1 MIKLL
6 IVLALVLL
14 LLPVA
19 YAVPSQVTG
28 LNALRANSA
37 ALLFGSSG
45 SFSWTDLTVTG
56 YGNGSRPPIYTATGG
71 PTSGWGW
78 GRTVIPGRFG
88 RTFDPLGGGGIV
100 PGKGQ
105 GGDPVA
111 TVPEPATMLLFG
123 MGLLGAGVV
132 RKFRSA

>member
-1 MIKLL
+1 MIRLL

-19 YAVPSQVTG
+19 YAVPNQVTG
-28 LNALRANSA
+28 VNALRANSA

-45 SFSWTDLTVTG
+45 SFSWTNLTVPG
-56 YGNGSRPPIYTATGG
+56 YAGGARPPIYTATGG
-71 PTSGWGW
+71 LTSGWGW
-78 GRTVIPGRFG
+78 NRTVVPGQYSL
-88 RTFDPLGGGGIV
+88 TIDPLGGGGVV

-105 GGDPVA
+105 GGDPIT

-123 MGLLGAGVV
+123 MGLLGAGAV
-132 RKFRSA
+132 RKFGRA

>member
-19 YAVPSQVTG
+19 YAVPNQVTG
-28 LNALRANSA
+28 VNALRANSA

-45 SFSWTDLTVTG
+45 SFSWSNFTVTG
-56 YGNGSRPPIYTATGG
+56 YPGGSRSPIYTATGG
-71 PTSGWGW
+71 PASGWGW
-78 GRTVIPGRFG
+78 SHTTIPGQSARMI
-88 RTFDPLGGGGIV
+88 DPLGGGGVV
-100 PGKGQ
+100 PGNGQ
-105 GGDPVA
+105 GGDPIA

-123 MGLLGAGVV
+123 MGLLGAGIV
-132 RKFRSA
+132 RRFNKG